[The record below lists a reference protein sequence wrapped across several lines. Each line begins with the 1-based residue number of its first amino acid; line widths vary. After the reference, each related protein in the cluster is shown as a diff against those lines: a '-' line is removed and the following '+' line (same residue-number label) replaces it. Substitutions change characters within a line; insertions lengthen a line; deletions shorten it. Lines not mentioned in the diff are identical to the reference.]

1 MGLPSL
7 STPKYELDLI
17 STNQR
22 VKYRPFLVKEEK
34 VLLIAAE
41 AGDDKSMVS
50 AISDIVMSCTDNEI
64 DLNKTAIFDIEYLF
78 LNIRAKSVDEI
89 ANIRVK
95 CPDDG
100 ETYADVQ
107 VDMTEV
113 QLKQNPE
120 HTNVIKLTDNIGL
133 IMRYPVMSDVEL
145 VKGDANA
152 ETIFEMIAAT
162 VEQIYDGDK
171 VYERQDMSRDEIMEF
186 LDQLSSKQFQDIQK
200 FFDTM
205 PKLSHT
211 VKVKNPKTG
220 VESELTLEGLQSFF
234 G

>member
-1 MGLPSL
+1 MALPSL

-17 STNQR
+17 STNQK

-41 AGDDKSMVS
+41 AGDDKSMVR
-50 AISDIVMSCTDNEI
+50 AITEIVKSCTDNEI
-64 DLNKTAIFDIEYLF
+64 DLERTAIFDIEYLF

-107 VDMTEV
+107 IDLTEV
-113 QLKQNPE
+113 QIKQNSE
-120 HTNVIKLTDNIGL
+120 HSNVIKLTDNIGL

-145 VKGDANA
+145 VKGDADA

-162 VEQIYDGDK
+162 VDQIYDGDK

-211 VKVKNPKTG
+211 VKVNNPKTG